1 MGANNH
7 YKAKDFIDVIPGT
20 GGIISTIAK
29 RVGCSWHT
37 AKKYIDTYPTIK
49 VVYDAECE
57 AVLDAAESV
66 ILGDIQDKDVQT
78 AKWYLTMK
86 GGDRGYAPKTKQEV
100 TGKDGGPIAIFDVEE
115 WKDKRASRL
124 NQIDQ
129 LPVPNEGTGDETQNA

>member
-78 AKWYLTMK
+78 AKWYLMMK
-86 GGDRGYAPKTKQEV
+86 GSDRGYTPKTKQELDV
-100 TGKDGGPIAIFDVEE
+100 TSGGERLIIQYVNDWRDQATIPASGPDGDPAPG
-115 WKDKRASRL
+115 
-124 NQIDQ
+124 
-129 LPVPNEGTGDETQNA
+129 